1 MNQIATEAVPR
12 EVCLEIL
19 KKRAD
24 ALSLSIET
32 EWKKNKDGKR
42 CVCFH
47 VSGTRSGHS
56 DEWFCFSV
64 VMTVPELK
72 LGIWTRR
79 SMDYHKGPFD
89 VVEEDRT
96 FDPTS
101 FDQWLGTWFENAAL
115 EELTRP

>member
-1 MNQIATEAVPR
+1 MAEAVPR

-24 ALSLSIET
+24 ALGLSIET
-32 EWKKNKDGKR
+32 EWKKKDSAR

-47 VSGTRSGHS
+47 VSGRRSGHS

-64 VMTVPELK
+64 VLTVPELK
-72 LGIWTRR
+72 LGVWTRK
-79 SMDYHKGPFD
+79 SMDYHKDAFD
-89 VVEEDRT
+89 VVETDRA
-96 FDPTS
+96 FEPTS

>member
-12 EVCLEIL
+12 AVCLEIL

>member
-1 MNQIATEAVPR
+1 MSQVATKEVPR

-19 KKRAD
+19 RRRAN
-24 ALSLSIET
+24 ALGLSIET
-32 EWKKNKDGKR
+32 EWKKKGNAR

-47 VSGTRSGHS
+47 VSGPRSGHS

-72 LGIWTRR
+72 LGVWTRK
-79 SMDYHKGPFD
+79 STEYQKGPFD
-89 VVEEDRT
+89 VVEADRT
-96 FDPTS
+96 FDPTT
-101 FDQWLGTWFENAAL
+101 FDQWLEAWFENAAL